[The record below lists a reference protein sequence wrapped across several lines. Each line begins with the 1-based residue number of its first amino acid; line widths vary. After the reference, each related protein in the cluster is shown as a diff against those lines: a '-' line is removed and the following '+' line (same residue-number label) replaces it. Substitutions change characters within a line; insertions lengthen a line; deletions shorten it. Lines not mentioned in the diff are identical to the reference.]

1 VDRTARTGTT
11 AQAWAQHVGQA
22 CTEMTSVRRV
32 LTLIPAHNEAAS
44 LRAVVSDL
52 REQRPGADI
61 LVVNDGSS
69 DDTASILSELGVR
82 WLHWPERRGVGS
94 ALRAGL
100 RYAARQRY
108 DVVVRLDADGQ
119 HDATDIARLLVPLSV
134 GAADVVL
141 GSRFSGSNRSRDPGP
156 IQRSLGALLS
166 LITRRTVTDPT
177 SGFWALGPR
186 AVTLLAEH
194 LPDGYPEPELHLFLS
209 RNAMRVVEVDV
220 QWRARLHGRSS
231 LTAMRL
237 VKAGARVA
245 LAMIIVPFRASVG
258 AARD

>member
-1 VDRTARTGTT
+1 
-11 AQAWAQHVGQA
+11 
-22 CTEMTSVRRV
+22 MTPARRV

-44 LRAVVSDL
+44 LRTVVADL
-52 REQRPGADI
+52 RRERGDVDL
-61 LVVNDGSS
+61 LVVNDGST
-69 DDTASILSELGVR
+69 DGTAAVLIDLNVK

-100 RYAARQRY
+100 RYAARQGY

-119 HDATDIARLLVPLSV
+119 HDVNDIARLLVPLAV

-141 GSRFSGSNRSRDPGP
+141 GSRFAASNRNRHPGP
-156 IQRSLGALLS
+156 IQRGLGALLS
-166 LITRRTVTDPT
+166 MITRRTVTDPT

-231 LTAMRL
+231 LTMARL

-245 LAMIIVPFRASVG
+245 LAMIIVPLRESVG
-258 AARD
+258 VTRD

>member
-1 VDRTARTGTT
+1 MTP
-11 AQAWAQHVGQA
+11 A
-22 CTEMTSVRRV
+22 CRV

-44 LRAVVSDL
+44 LRTVVADL
-52 REQRPGADI
+52 RRERGNVDL
-61 LVVNDGSS
+61 LVVNDGST
-69 DDTASILSELGVR
+69 DGTAAVLHDLNVK

-100 RYAARQRY
+100 RYAARQGY

-119 HDATDIARLLVPLSV
+119 HDVNDIARLLVPLAV

-141 GSRFSGSNRSRDPGP
+141 GSRFAASNRSRHPGL
-156 IQRSLGALLS
+156 IQRGLGSVLS
-166 LITRRTVTDPT
+166 TITRRTVTDPT

-231 LTAMRL
+231 LTLARL
-237 VKAGARVA
+237 VKAAARVA
-245 LAMIIVPFRASVG
+245 LAMIIVPLRASVG
-258 AARD
+258 VTRD

>member
-1 VDRTARTGTT
+1 MTAP
-11 AQAWAQHVGQA
+11 
-22 CTEMTSVRRV
+22 RV
-32 LTLIPAHNEAAS
+32 LTLIPAYNEAPS
-44 LRAVVSDL
+44 LRAVVTDL
-52 REQRPGADI
+52 RTQRPDADI
-61 LVVNDGSS
+61 LVVNDGST
-69 DDTASILSELGVR
+69 DGTAAILRELEVT

-100 RYAARQRY
+100 RYAARQGY

-119 HDATDIARLLVPLSV
+119 HDAGDIARLLVPLTV

-141 GSRFSGSNRSRDPGP
+141 GSRFSASNRSRHPGP

-166 LITRRTVTDPT
+166 MITRRAVTDPT

-186 AVTLLAEH
+186 SVALLAEH

-220 QWRARLHGRSS
+220 QWRDRLHGRSS
-231 LTAMRL
+231 LTMTRL
-237 VKAGARVA
+237 VKAAARVA

-258 AARD
+258 VTRD

>member
-1 VDRTARTGTT
+1 MTPARG
-11 AQAWAQHVGQA
+11 
-22 CTEMTSVRRV
+22 V

-44 LRAVVSDL
+44 LRAVIGDL
-52 REQRPGADI
+52 RRQRRDPDI
-61 LVVNDGSS
+61 LVVDDGSS
-69 DDTASILSELGVR
+69 DDTPALLRELGVR

-100 RYAARQRY
+100 RYAARQGY

-119 HDATDIARLLVPLSV
+119 HDVTDITRLLVPLSV

-141 GSRFSGSNRSRDPGP
+141 GSRFSASNRSRHPGP

-186 AVTLLAEH
+186 AVALLAEH

-209 RNAMRVVEVDV
+209 RNALRVVEVDV

-231 LTAMRL
+231 LTLMRV

-245 LAMIIVPFRASVG
+245 LAVIIVPFRTSVG
-258 AARD
+258 VPRD

>member
-1 VDRTARTGTT
+1 MTTGP
-11 AQAWAQHVGQA
+11 
-22 CTEMTSVRRV
+22 RI
-32 LTLIPAHNEAAS
+32 LTLIPAHNEAPS
-44 LRAVVSDL
+44 LRAVITDL
-52 REQRPGADI
+52 RAHRPHSDV
-61 LVVNDGSS
+61 LVVNDGST
-69 DDTASILSELGVR
+69 DGTAAILRELNVK

-100 RYAARQRY
+100 RYAARQGY
-108 DVVVRLDADGQ
+108 DIVVRLDADGQ
-119 HDATDIARLLVPLSV
+119 HDASEIERLLIPLTV
-134 GAADVVL
+134 GSADVVL
-141 GSRFSGSNRSRDPGP
+141 GSRFSSSTRSRHPGP

-166 LITRRTVTDPT
+166 MITRRAVTDPT

-186 AVTLLAEH
+186 SVGLLAEH

-231 LTAMRL
+231 LTLTRL

-245 LAMIIVPFRASVG
+245 LAVIIVPLRASVG
-258 AARD
+258 ITRD

>member
-1 VDRTARTGTT
+1 
-11 AQAWAQHVGQA
+11 
-22 CTEMTSVRRV
+22 MTPVRRV

-44 LRAVVSDL
+44 LRTVVGDL
-52 REQRPGADI
+52 RRQRPDVHI
-61 LVVNDGSS
+61 LVVNDGST
-69 DDTASILSELGVR
+69 DGTAAILREIDVK

-100 RYAARQRY
+100 RYAVRQDY

-119 HDATDIARLLVPLSV
+119 HDANDIARLLVPLSA
-134 GAADVVL
+134 GEADVVL
-141 GSRFSGSNRSRDPGP
+141 GSRFAASNRSRHPGP

-166 LITRRTVTDPT
+166 MITRRTVTDPT

-186 AVTLLAEH
+186 AVSLLAEH

-209 RNAMRVVEVDV
+209 RNAMRVVEVEV

-231 LTAMRL
+231 LTLTRL

-245 LAMIIVPFRASVG
+245 LAVIIVPFRASVG
-258 AARD
+258 VTRD